1 MDDIEG
7 LVPSSEGESLPVA
20 PVRPEESLEWV
31 IETYRKHQLNKVTSW
46 LNDNLGKG
54 RRNKTLIPRILLDV
68 NPIDH
73 RQSLLEVVF
82 PAPRHI
88 NEKLLDVN
96 SLKFML
102 DADSG
107 MGKTTFLM
115 HYLEELLDAPAHP
128 IYSLPIYFH
137 LGNVVEGGGFQ
148 QFQETVNQEIIDVI
162 LLEKEENP
170 ELVIDEDMLRGTIN
184 SIFNCSKFMF
194 LLDGFDQLHQQDR
207 FRFFV
212 DSFLEDNAF
221 RSNFVLLASR
231 KFEFGSLATDAVV
244 KRGEGAAFQMTF
256 QPLSPEESSLYLGD
270 AAKNNVIKELATY
283 TPELLLT
290 PILLKII
297 RSLWENEQLEG
308 CNNRAE
314 IYEQWFK
321 YLILKSDPEVDD
333 QGLEKCLDQLAEIS
347 FQQMLSGKIQRYQ
360 KEEPGYDKSDIE
372 KDKFDLLMQGD
383 DIAPRWK
390 GIVQQTP
397 RRWEFCH
404 PSYQEYF
411 SARHI
416 SKMSEWKKIVR
427 GNCGN
432 EKWHEAFKILA
443 GVVEGK
449 ELFDILIEEGAVMLA
464 GNSLAEVKELPKG
477 QNLLIRQLLK
487 YQCHESFPQ
496 FKPCRLIRVEDV
508 WKSNDEDYLQ
518 ALLTRLLIR
527 KHRDSRIL
535 FSVFELVLYKN
546 GLDIHELLDSFD
558 LEPIRNL
565 ERFKEFFNESKDGSQ
580 VALSKIKKYGEM
592 VTVPKGKF
600 VYQEEN
606 DEDDKIN
613 LEEFSIMKFPVTN
626 ALYMQ
631 FDPQHKT
638 RYPLY
643 SWEEDQPV
651 IGINYY
657 EAVIFSLWLGLRL
670 PTEKEWEKAARGTDG
685 RIYPWGE
692 AMGYEQGFANT
703 CDFMECKTNSVTEME
718 PGMSPY
724 GCFDMAGNVWEWCMQ
739 WNASK
744 YSTQRIVRGGSW
756 MNYLV
761 HAKCFFRNSFD
772 PAERYLAVGLRCVS
786 GQRFTEIED
795 EDMDD
800 D

>member
-1 MDDIEG
+1 
-7 LVPSSEGESLPVA
+7 
-20 PVRPEESLEWV
+20 
-31 IETYRKHQLNKVTSW
+31 
-46 LNDNLGKG
+46 
-54 RRNKTLIPRILLDV
+54 
-68 NPIDH
+68 
-73 RQSLLEVVF
+73 
-82 PAPRHI
+82 
-88 NEKLLDVN
+88 
-96 SLKFML
+96 
-102 DADSG
+102 
-107 MGKTTFLM
+107 
-115 HYLEELLDAPAHP
+115 
-128 IYSLPIYFH
+128 
-137 LGNVVEGGGFQ
+137 
-148 QFQETVNQEIIDVI
+148 
-162 LLEKEENP
+162 
-170 ELVIDEDMLRGTIN
+170 
-184 SIFNCSKFMF
+184 
-194 LLDGFDQLHQQDR
+194 
-207 FRFFV
+207 
-212 DSFLEDNAF
+212 
-221 RSNFVLLASR
+221 
-231 KFEFGSLATDAVV
+231 
-244 KRGEGAAFQMTF
+244 
-256 QPLSPEESSLYLGD
+256 
-270 AAKNNVIKELATY
+270 
-283 TPELLLT
+283 
-290 PILLKII
+290 
-297 RSLWENEQLEG
+297 
-308 CNNRAE
+308 
-314 IYEQWFK
+314 
-321 YLILKSDPEVDD
+321 
-333 QGLEKCLDQLAEIS
+333 
-347 FQQMLSGKIQRYQ
+347 
-360 KEEPGYDKSDIE
+360 
-372 KDKFDLLMQGD
+372 
-383 DIAPRWK
+383 
-390 GIVQQTP
+390 
-397 RRWEFCH
+397 
-404 PSYQEYF
+404 
-411 SARHI
+411 
-416 SKMSEWKKIVR
+416 MSEWKKIVR
-427 GNCGN
+427 ENCGN

-546 GLDIHELLDSFD
+546 GLNIHELLDSFD
-558 LEPIRNL
+558 LEPIRKL

-657 EAVIFSLWLGLRL
+657 EAVIFSLWLGFRL

-692 AMGYEQGFANT
+692 AMGYEKGFANT

>member
-1 MDDIEG
+1 
-7 LVPSSEGESLPVA
+7 
-20 PVRPEESLEWV
+20 
-31 IETYRKHQLNKVTSW
+31 
-46 LNDNLGKG
+46 
-54 RRNKTLIPRILLDV
+54 
-68 NPIDH
+68 
-73 RQSLLEVVF
+73 
-82 PAPRHI
+82 
-88 NEKLLDVN
+88 
-96 SLKFML
+96 ML

-107 MGKTTFLM
+107 VGKTTFLM
-115 HYLEELLDAPAHP
+115 HYLEELLDAPSHP

-170 ELVIDEDMLRGTIN
+170 ELVIDEDLLRGTIN

-270 AAKNNVIKELATY
+270 AAKNNVIKELAAY

-321 YLILKSDPEVDD
+321 YLMLKSDPEVDD

-416 SKMSEWKKIVR
+416 SKMSEWKNIVR
-427 GNCGN
+427 ENCGN

-496 FKPCRLIRVEDV
+496 FKPCRLIRVGDV

-558 LEPIRNL
+558 LEPIRKL

-657 EAVIFSLWLGLRL
+657 EAVIFSLWLGFRL

-692 AMGYEQGFANT
+692 AMGYEKGFANT

-718 PGMSPY
+718 QGMSPY

-786 GQRFTEIED
+786 GPRFTEIED